1 MNRQLASR
9 ILLQSSWQGAL
20 RRSFALSS
28 SCRRFCTNVE
38 NHQRHSST
46 HHPNN
51 KSHPISSSSPITS
64 AATRYRPV
72 SFYRLTPLSKERVE
86 QLRKQIFDQ
95 LTTWGVV
102 GRIYL
107 APEQGISGINCQIA
121 APIHM
126 LPMVR
131 QFFDGLDMGQIEY
144 TEGLED
150 LDTPCFRKLRV
161 MIKKNLVA
169 IKDVLPANEIEIQ
182 KEQHLDP
189 EEWHRQLS
197 EKGSDAI
204 LVDMRNHYEYD
215 IGRFDHAIKM
225 DVDTF
230 REGLD
235 ELERMMLA
243 RPDKEVYM
251 YCTGGI
257 RCTATS
263 SYFANKGIGKNL
275 KMLKGGITAYGQ
287 YIRQNPKE
295 QSLFRGKNFTFDDRR
310 GERVTHDVLAR
321 CFQCGA
327 PCDVLHNCANTQCHL
342 LFVQCD
348 VCRTRMNKTC
358 SDLCRQV
365 LEGKRTWNMEYDYH
379 RQIRPSL
386 LCNE

>member
-1 MNRQLASR
+1 MIIYSPWQLYYHLLYISKHDYWIELSSESACNVPGKICHRSVVFPLAFIQYHHSSFMNRQLASR

-161 MIKKNLVA
+161 MIKKNVS
-169 IKDVLPANEIEIQ
+169 
-182 KEQHLDP
+182 
-189 EEWHRQLS
+189 EERRCCHCSSL
-197 EKGSDAI
+197 
-204 LVDMRNHYEYD
+204 
-215 IGRFDHAIKM
+215 
-225 DVDTF
+225 
-230 REGLD
+230 GLH
-235 ELERMMLA
+235 
-243 RPDKEVYM
+243 
-251 YCTGGI
+251 G
-257 RCTATS
+257 
-263 SYFANKGIGKNL
+263 
-275 KMLKGGITAYGQ
+275 
-287 YIRQNPKE
+287 
-295 QSLFRGKNFTFDDRR
+295 
-310 GERVTHDVLAR
+310 VLA
-321 CFQCGA
+321 
-327 PCDVLHNCANTQCHL
+327 
-342 LFVQCD
+342 
-348 VCRTRMNKTC
+348 C
-358 SDLCRQV
+358 SNQGCIASQ
-365 LEGKRTWNMEYDYH
+365 
-379 RQIRPSL
+379 
-386 LCNE
+386 